1 VTPPVTVCQRRWN
14 DPDAVALRAAM
25 TGEMRQRYADRLTDP
40 IHLPDAQAVA
50 PTSVAWT
57 GVAYTADA
65 TPVGHAALR
74 WHGPDLELKR
84 MYVQPAQRGR
94 GVAQALLDAIRE
106 TAGRLGAARIVL
118 QTGDR
123 QPDAVRRYERAGY
136 RPIPVFAP
144 YDVLPYSRC
153 FALVVRPT
161 LTLPAKVTVSA

>member
-1 VTPPVTVCQRRWN
+1 MTPPATVCQRRWN

-25 TGEMRQRYADRLTDP
+25 TAEMRQRYADRLADP
-40 IHLPDAQAVA
+40 IHLSDAQAIA

-74 WHGPDLELKR
+74 WRGADLELKR
-84 MYVQPAQRGR
+84 MYVLPAHRGR

-123 QPDAVRRYERAGY
+123 QPDAVRRYEVAGY

-153 FALVVRPT
+153 FALVLRPT
-161 LTLPAKVTVSA
+161 LTLPAKVTVPA